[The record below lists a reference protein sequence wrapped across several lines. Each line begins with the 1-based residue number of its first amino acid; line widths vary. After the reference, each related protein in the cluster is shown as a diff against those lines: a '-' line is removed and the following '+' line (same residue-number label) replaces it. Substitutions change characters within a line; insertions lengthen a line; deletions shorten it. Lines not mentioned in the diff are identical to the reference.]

1 MRGFIKSDNH
11 TDSGQKGGRV
21 DWNWPE
27 GGCPKKNEYES
38 WTGLFLQDRELPM
51 IALRLIIAS
60 GSADDPPG
68 LEGLAYLTGQLLIEG
83 TRKKDAKQISEAADA
98 MGGAL
103 YVDSSRDYTLMGM
116 NVLSEDLDAGLELL
130 MELLQEPV
138 FPEEEFVKKREKIKG
153 QIASQEDRPGG
164 LANRAFLKALFGKG
178 GYGHSSRGL
187 VRALDAMTL
196 EDVRNDYEKR
206 FRSMR
211 VVLTLVGDL
220 DASETMKKAESLLAG
235 WSAGRNSKE
244 AKKEIDKE
252 DFPAPSDV
260 VIHRDIPQAT
270 AILGQPCIPR
280 SHPDVYPMMVMNYIL
295 GGGGFDSRVLEEIR
309 SKRGL
314 AYSAS
319 SGFDPGLHGGLYRVG
334 FQTKNETMEEASVLA
349 KSIARGM
356 QKAPVSEAELEGA
369 KKFMLGS
376 FPMRLDSNS
385 GIASHLALW
394 ECYGLG
400 TDYPSRVHED

>member
-1 MRGFIKSDNH
+1 
-11 TDSGQKGGRV
+11 
-21 DWNWPE
+21 
-27 GGCPKKNEYES
+27 
-38 WTGLFLQDRELPM
+38 M
-51 IALRLIIAS
+51 IALRLLSAS

-68 LEGLAYLTGQLLIEG
+68 LEGLAYLMGQLLIEG
-83 TRKKDAKQISEAADA
+83 TRKRNAKQIGEAADA

-103 YVDSSRDYTLMGM
+103 YVDSSRDYTLMGL

-187 VRALDAMTL
+187 VRALDNMTL

-206 FRSMR
+206 FRSKR
-211 VVLTLVGDL
+211 VILTLVGDF
-220 DASETMKKAESLLAG
+220 DISAIQQKAESLLAG
-235 WSAGRNSKE
+235 WSASPDSKE
-244 AKKEIDKE
+244 PLEGSGSGE
-252 DFPAPSDV
+252 FPSPTDI

-270 AILGQPCIPR
+270 ALLGQPCIRR

-295 GGGGFDSRVLEEIR
+295 GGGGFDSRVMEEIR

-349 KSIARGM
+349 KSIAGDM
-356 QKAPVSEAELEGA
+356 QKAPVSQAELEGA

-385 GIASHLALW
+385 GIATHLALW
-394 ECYGLG
+394 GMLRPGNGLSVPLHE
-400 TDYPSRVHED
+400 TDRRGDGKRRQTSGRDPSESR